1 MKNTKQYTIDGGV
14 RPVKQMKYK
23 TILRLL
29 LFMGIAISINSLS
42 AQTVSGTVTDAET
55 GETLIGATVLE
66 TVGDRGVRGT
76 VTNAQGRYTMT
87 LKGASKV
94 TLRFSYV
101 GYSTQIHEVDISR
114 NLQFDVKLEPSVMLQ
129 AVDVTAERVNSP
141 RAAQMSAIEVPVE
154 QLKMVPVLF
163 GEADVLKA
171 LQLLPG
177 VQGGTEG
184 TSGIYVRGGGP
195 DQNLFLLDGVPLYNV
210 NHLGGFFSAFNSD
223 AIKNVTLYKGSFPAR
238 FSGRISSVVDVAT
251 NNGNDKEWHGG
262 LSVGTLAAKVSVEG
276 PIVKEKTTFSFSA
289 RRTYGDLLLMTL
301 LQSQSLLSDAT
312 VSFGYHFYDLNAKLV
327 HRFNSRSTLFASVY
341 MGDDVLKLGYG
352 YVDGSYYTAT
362 SRSEL
367 KMGYNW
373 GNLTTALRWNY
384 VINQQ
389 LFMNITGT
397 FTRYRNDL
405 NIGLTSDNYWPG
417 GQYVM
422 DVDMSYNSGISDVAL
437 RADFDYNPAPE
448 HSIRFGGSLTHHRFA
463 PEVIGAKYN
472 YTSSDASENEHID
485 TALGNSVVFA
495 QEMMLYGE
503 DDWSITEALKLN
515 AGLALSGFLVEG
527 KPYFNPQP
535 RLSARYML
543 DEDLSIKVGYA
554 HMAQYMHLLSSS
566 NISLPTD
573 LWVPVTDDIAPMTS
587 HQVAAGLFYSWRS
600 IIDFSVEGYYKS
612 MNNLMEYRDGSSFF
626 GSSASWEE
634 KVCLGRGWSYGIE
647 FLAQKS
653 IGKFSGWL
661 GYTWSHTWRL
671 FDRPGQ
677 ELNEGRAF
685 PAKYDRT
692 HDISLM
698 LMYKP
703 NDNFDISMTWVY
715 STGNTATLALQ
726 EIPSDYYDP
735 SYYSPDYYDPYG
747 GLFNDGSYF
756 SFVESRN
763 NYRLPAYHRMDVSV
777 NFHKKLKHGIRT
789 WALSVYNVY
798 NRQNPFTIYRSYRY
812 HTTIGD
818 QTYSA
823 SLMQL
828 SIFPIIPSVSYI
840 YKF

>member
-1 MKNTKQYTIDGGV
+1 MRNWLTRLGCGGV
-14 RPVKQMKYK
+14 FF
-23 TILRLL
+23 IFHFSFL
-29 LFMGIAISINSLS
+29 ISS
-42 AQTVSGTVTDAET
+42 AQTVSGTVTDAAT
-55 GETLIGATVLE
+55 GETLIGATVLD
-66 TVGDRGVRGT
+66 VASGKGT
-76 VTNAQGRYTMT
+76 VTNAQGRYTLT
-87 LKGASKV
+87 LKGSATV
-94 TLRFSYV
+94 TLRYSYV
-101 GYSTQIHEVDISR
+101 GYKTQTQEADISR
-114 NLQFDVKLEPSVMLQ
+114 GLQLDVKLEPSVMLRE
-129 AVDVTAERVNSP
+129 VEVTAERVNSP

-154 QLKMVPVLF
+154 QIKMVPVMF
-163 GEADVLKA
+163 GETDVLKA

-238 FSGRISSVVDVAT
+238 FSGRISSVLDIAT

-262 LSVGTLAAKVSVEG
+262 LSVGTLAAKISLEG

-289 RRTYGDLLLMTL
+289 RRTYGDLLLMPL
-301 LQSQSLLSDAT
+301 LKSSSLLSGESI
-312 VSFGYHFYDLNAKLV
+312 SFGYHFYDLNAKLV
-327 HRFNSRSTLFASVY
+327 HKFNSRSTLFASVY
-341 MGDDVLKLGYG
+341 MGDDVLKLGFG
-352 YVDGSYYTAT
+352 YADGSYYMYS
-362 SRSEL
+362 SRSEM

-373 GNLTTALRWNY
+373 GNLTAALRWNY

-389 LFMNITGT
+389 LFMNITTT

-405 NIGLTSDNYWPG
+405 SIGVLSDNYWSG
-417 GQYVM
+417 GHYVM
-422 DVDMSYNSGISDVAL
+422 DMDMSYNSGISDVSA
-437 RADFDYNPAPE
+437 RADFDYSPSPE
-448 HSIRFGGSLTHHRFA
+448 HSVRFGGSLTHHRFA
-463 PEVIGAKYN
+463 PEVVGAKYN
-472 YTSSDASENEHID
+472 YTSSDALENEHID

-495 QEMMLYGE
+495 QELMLYAE
-503 DDWSITEALKLN
+503 DDWSISEALKLN
-515 AGLALSGFLVEG
+515 AGLALSGFLVDPTTQPTSGTDAG
-527 KPYFNPQP
+527 KFYFNPQP
-535 RLSARYML
+535 RLSGRYML
-543 DEDLSIKVGYA
+543 SDDLSVKVGYA

-573 LWVPVTDDIAPMTS
+573 LWVPVTGDIAPMTS
-587 HQVAAGLFYSWRS
+587 HQVAAGLFYTWHS
-600 IIDFSVEGYYKS
+600 IIDFSLEGYYKS
-612 MNNLMEYRDGSSFF
+612 MNNLMEYRNGSSFF
-626 GSSASWEE
+626 GGSSSWED
-634 KVCLGRGWSYGIE
+634 KVCLGRGWSYGVE

-653 IGKFSGWL
+653 VGDFSGWL

-703 NDNFDISMTWVY
+703 SDRFDVSLTWVY

-726 EIPSDYYDP
+726 EIPSDDYNP
-735 SYYSPDYYDPYG
+735 EYYSPDYYDPFA
-747 GLFNDGSYF
+747 GLYNDGNYF
-756 SFVESRN
+756 AFVESRN
-763 NYRLPAYHRMDVSV
+763 NYRLPAYHRMDISV
-777 NFHKKLKHGIRT
+777 NLHKKLKRGTRT
-789 WALSVYNVY
+789 WSFSVYNLY

-812 HTTIGD
+812 HTTIGN

-828 SIFPIIPSVSYI
+828 SIFPIMPSISYI